1 MKKASSTSTVGVIV
15 ITHNAK
21 RHLKHCLPPI
31 LNSPLNPRVL
41 VVNSSSQD
49 GTVEEA
55 QRLGAETLV
64 IPRRQFNHGAT
75 REFARKFL
83 GTDIVVMIT
92 PDAYPT
98 HKNMLEK
105 LVQPIL
111 EQKAV
116 VSYARQ
122 IPHDNA
128 DLFEAFPRYFN
139 YPDKSHLRGIE
150 DVSRYGVYVY
160 FCSNSCAAYLN
171 SALDEIGGFRPTLTG
186 EDTLAVA
193 MLLRKGYKIAYVA
206 DAVVKHSHRYTI
218 VEEFRRYFDTGL
230 YRRQYHDLLEFAGMD
245 EQRGMNYLKEFL
257 KFVLDENPAQLPYA
271 IIQTMAKWLGY
282 KIGRYAIHAP
292 DWFKKRLSN
301 QDFYWTSEIYQ
312 CVKNNKKWQ
321 YEIVSYTPVRKELKP
336 AEAESKIESEIE
348 LVP

>member
-1 MKKASSTSTVGVIV
+1 MQTSSTSTVGVIV

-21 RHLKHCLPPI
+21 KHLKHCLPPLLKSS
-31 LNSPLNPRVL
+31 LNARVL
-41 VVNSSSQD
+41 VVNSSSKD

-83 GTDIVVMIT
+83 ATDIVVMIT

-98 HKNMLEK
+98 HVDMLEK

-111 EQKAV
+111 EKKAV

-128 DLFEAFPRYFN
+128 DLFESFPRYFN
-139 YPDKSHLRGIE
+139 YPDQSQLRGIE
-150 DVSRYGVYVY
+150 DAKKYGVYVY

-206 DAVVKHSHRYTI
+206 DAVVKHSHRYTLI
-218 VEEFRRYFDTGL
+218 QEFRRYFDTGL
-230 YRRQYHDLLEFAGMD
+230 YRRQYRDLLEFAGMD
-245 EQRGMNYLKEFL
+245 EQRGMNYVKRFLKAVLKE
-257 KFVLDENPAQLPYA
+257 EPHRLPYA
-271 IIQTMAKWLGY
+271 VLQSMAKWLGY
-282 KIGRYAIHAP
+282 KIGRHAVHAP
-292 DWFKKRLSN
+292 DWFKKWLSN

-312 CVKNNKKWQ
+312 AVKHNRSWRH
-321 YEIVSYTPVRKELKP
+321 EILSYTPTNKLSMQV
-336 AEAESKIESEIE
+336 EALSNVKNEVE